1 MVSPVKRTLP
11 AQQQVHLPEKPS
23 AGFFGF
29 MQILICG
36 GGVIGACTAYYLARK
51 GVDVV
56 VVERSG
62 VANAA
67 SGKSGGFLALDW
79 CRESP
84 LDALARHS
92 FGLHQLLA
100 TDLGRDLNLE
110 WGYRP
115 LETLSVVSSKRR
127 DLSSLTGESSPDW
140 LGADARVH
148 ARIGTTETT
157 AQLDPERFTKAMIAA
172 ARDSGAEVRIGTVEG
187 IELADDGRRATG
199 AIVDGV
205 SVPADAV
212 VIAMGPWS
220 ILACRWL
227 PLPGVFGIKGHSI
240 VYRFE
245 PDSAAA
251 LFVEVETEDGEV
263 ENPEVV
269 PRADGTPYVCGLS
282 SQALLPVDPATV
294 SSDAGAIERLK
305 ELTASFSPAL
315 AQAPVLASQA
325 CHRPVT
331 EDNLPLIGAVPAVSG
346 AFVAT
351 GHGVWGM
358 LNGPATGQAVAD
370 LIVDGSTPHVDL
382 SPFDPGRMPR
392 FDPDRLNLR

>member
-140 LGADARVH
+140 LLCRCGRARPH
-148 ARIGTTETT
+148 RHNRDNGTTR
-157 AQLDPERFTKAMIAA
+157 P
-172 ARDSGAEVRIGTVEG
+172 GTLYEG
-187 IELADDGRRATG
+187 HDRR
-199 AIVDGV
+199 
-205 SVPADAV
+205 
-212 VIAMGPWS
+212 
-220 ILACRWL
+220 RQ
-227 PLPGVFGIKGHSI
+227 
-240 VYRFE
+240 RQ
-245 PDSAAA
+245 
-251 LFVEVETEDGEV
+251 
-263 ENPEVV
+263 
-269 PRADGTPYVCGLS
+269 R
-282 SQALLPVDPATV
+282 
-294 SSDAGAIERLK
+294 R
-305 ELTASFSPAL
+305 
-315 AQAPVLASQA
+315 
-325 CHRPVT
+325 
-331 EDNLPLIGAVPAVSG
+331 
-346 AFVAT
+346 
-351 GHGVWGM
+351 
-358 LNGPATGQAVAD
+358 
-370 LIVDGSTPHVDL
+370 
-382 SPFDPGRMPR
+382 
-392 FDPDRLNLR
+392 

>member
-1 MVSPVKRTLP
+1 RP
-11 AQQQVHLPEKPS
+11 
-23 AGFFGF
+23 
-29 MQILICG
+29 
-36 GGVIGACTAYYLARK
+36 
-51 GVDVV
+51 
-56 VVERSG
+56 
-62 VANAA
+62 
-67 SGKSGGFLALDW
+67 
-79 CRESP
+79 
-84 LDALARHS
+84 S
-92 FGLHQLLA
+92 FGLHEQLA
-100 TDLGRDLNLE
+100 TDLGRDLNLD
-110 WGYRP
+110 WGYRR

-127 DLSSLTGESSPDW
+127 DLTSLAGEARPDW

-148 ARIGTTETT
+148 ARIGTTQTT

-172 ARDSGAEVRIGTVEG
+172 AIDSGAEVRLGTVEG
-187 IELADDGRRATG
+187 IELADDGTRATG

-205 SVPADAV
+205 SMPADAV

-251 LFVEVETEDGEV
+251 LFVEVETEEGEV

-269 PRADGTPYVCGLS
+269 PRMDGTTYVCGLS

-294 SSDAGAIERLK
+294 SSDAGAIEQLK

-331 EDNLPLIGAVPAVSG
+331 EDDLPLIGAVAAVGG
-346 AFVAT
+346 AYVAT

-358 LNGPATGQAVAD
+358 LNGPATGQAMAN

-382 SPFDPGRMPR
+382 TPFDPGRMPR

>member
-1 MVSPVKRTLP
+1 MK
-11 AQQQVHLPEKPS
+11 
-23 AGFFGF
+23 
-29 MQILICG
+29 ILICG
-36 GGVIGACTAYYLARK
+36 GGVIGACTAYY
-51 GVDVV
+51 
-56 VVERSG
+56 VERSG

-92 FGLHQLLA
+92 FGLHEQLA
-100 TDLGRDLNLE
+100 TDLGRDLNLD
-110 WGYRP
+110 WGYRR

-127 DLSSLTGESSPDW
+127 DLTSLAGEARPDW

-148 ARIGTTETT
+148 ARIGTTQTT

-172 ARDSGAEVRIGTVEG
+172 AIDSGAEVRLGTVEG
-187 IELADDGRRATG
+187 IELADDGTRATG

-205 SVPADAV
+205 SMPADAV

-251 LFVEVETEDGEV
+251 LFVEVETEEGEV

-269 PRADGTPYVCGLS
+269 PRMDGTTYVCGLS

-294 SSDAGAIERLK
+294 SSDAGAIEQLK

-331 EDNLPLIGAVPAVSG
+331 EDDLPLIGAVAAVGG
-346 AFVAT
+346 AYVAT

-358 LNGPATGQAVAD
+358 LNGPATGQAMAN

-382 SPFDPGRMPR
+382 TPFDPGRMPR